1 MKMECTHLRYFKGHS
16 TEYPFVHQILLNIH
30 WVPSKNSSGTSFSNG
45 REGEMAEIKISK
57 MQKTAKER
65 LMGGAISDES
75 HVESITAPDLKA

>member
-1 MKMECTHLRYFKGHS
+1 
-16 TEYPFVHQILLNIH
+16 
-30 WVPSKNSSGTSFSNG
+30 
-45 REGEMAEIKISK
+45 MAEIKISK